1 MSIKFTL
8 FLNDIEDVNNNTISQ
23 DIIMIADQ
31 RKEAKQ
37 NKDWQKADELRQKI
51 LDFGYNIKDKP
62 NNEYELI
69 KK

>member
-1 MSIKFTL
+1 
-8 FLNDIEDVNNNTISQ
+8 
-23 DIIMIADQ
+23 MIADQ